1 MNILKCLFTVCLLG
15 MFFSIVEGQKRV
27 PANELIALPEGTVYK
42 QLPNGLHYVI
52 KQNDMP
58 GHKVEFRLILR
69 GRARSCRPR
78 RKVVWHTS
86 LSTWLSTGLNISRI
100 RESLNFLSRWE

>member
-1 MNILKCLFTVCLLG
+1 

-69 GRARSCRPR
+69 AGLDLADREGRWCGTLP
-78 RKVVWHTS
+78 
-86 LSTWLSTGLNISRI
+86 
-100 RESLNFLSRWE
+100 

>member
-69 GRARSCRPR
+69 AGSILQTEKLMECG
-78 RKVVWHTS
+78 TLS
-86 LSTWLSTGLNISRI
+86 LMLSD
-100 RESLNFLSRWE
+100 

>member
-1 MNILKCLFTVCLLG
+1 MLG

-69 GRARSCRPR
+69 AGSILQTEKEGGVAHVLEHLGFNGSDPCP
-78 RKVVWHTS
+78 
-86 LSTWLSTGLNISRI
+86 N
-100 RESLNFLSRWE
+100 

>member
-1 MNILKCLFTVCLLG
+1 
-15 MFFSIVEGQKRV
+15 MFIYSMFARNVFFNGERPDSYSC
-27 PANELIALPEGTVYK
+27 NELIALPEGTVYK

-69 GRARSCRPR
+69 AGSILQTR
-78 RKVVWHTS
+78 RKAV
-86 LSTWLSTGLNISRI
+86 
-100 RESLNFLSRWE
+100 